1 MKRIHVQIGTTLIGA
16 VLLGWSIY
24 NSIGVEQ
31 WGLWSA
37 VAALGPAAVAIPL
50 MLPGPVE
57 RTLDILAPK
66 IPFLH
71 DHGDDDGE

>member
-1 MKRIHVQIGTTLIGA
+1 MKRIHVQWTTAIVGVALMAFG
-16 VLLGWSIY
+16 LYLGVKIDDWTVWSVVA
-24 NSIGVEQ
+24 SLAPIGV
-31 WGLWSA
+31 GVVLT
-37 VAALGPAAVAIPL
+37 
-50 MLPGPVE
+50 LPGPVE